1 MKKYGVY
8 GKDGSCLFIGSWED
22 CSGMARSPG
31 GFVRVYCGEPIVPVG
46 GLTEEPNSAENHDAL
61 LRAFEDSLIT
71 TAITIG
77 YEAVNWT
84 SEEYDVHPLVV
95 KTRAARLSLVNY
107 ITDLEKFVAG
117 KGIPDEY
124 AVDCSA
130 DSITPN
136 MDRLAATGITHKTYV
151 AISMADP
158 EDQGSVFATW
168 PSCKEHVSGKSH
180 MAYQKLHSYE
190 EIDAWFTA
198 KKFERIARM
207 VNVDVN
213 PPPLRLDIDGLPIDD
228 DSPPW
233 ELEKDGQPVDGGE
246 DDRLLDKP
254 PWEVKRSK
262 PFPKM

>member
-1 MKKYGVY
+1 MKEYGVY
-8 GKDGSCLFIGSWED
+8 SKDNSCLFKGTFED

-107 ITDLEKFVAG
+107 ITDLEAKVACVEVETPVITG
-117 KGIPDEY
+117 KCYACVAADILGGTIVQTWAEAKSLTEGKLDGRAKKCSSPKQAREWLCSYLDMPDEY

-130 DSITPN
+130 DRSPVGIKPEN
-136 MDRLAATGITHKTYV
+136 IPSGDELAPQDN
-151 AISMADP
+151 S
-158 EDQGSVFATW
+158 
-168 PSCKEHVSGKSH
+168 
-180 MAYQKLHSYE
+180 
-190 EIDAWFTA
+190 
-198 KKFERIARM
+198 
-207 VNVDVN
+207 
-213 PPPLRLDIDGLPIDD
+213 D

-233 ELEKDGQPVDGGE
+233 ELEKDGRPVDGGE
-246 DDRLLDKP
+246 GDRLLDKP

>member
-22 CSGMARSPG
+22 CSGMARCPG
-31 GFVRVYCGEPIVPVG
+31 GYVRLYCGEPLVPVG
-46 GLTEEPNSAENHDAL
+46 GPVEESNSAENQEPKTEFGRL
-61 LRAFEDSLIT
+61 LYDYEDLLVNC
-71 TAITIG
+71 AIEKLFNGPIHA
-77 YEAVNWT
+77 ECKV
-84 SEEYDVHPLVV
+84 
-95 KTRAARLSLVNY
+95 ARVSLVKY
-107 ITDLEKFVAG
+107 VTDLKKSVAD

-136 MDRLAATGITHKTYV
+136 MDRLAAAGITHKVYV

-158 EDQGSVFATW
+158 EDQGNVFATW
-168 PSCKEHVSGKSH
+168 SLCKEHVSGKSH
-180 MAYQKLHSYE
+180 MAFQKLHSYE